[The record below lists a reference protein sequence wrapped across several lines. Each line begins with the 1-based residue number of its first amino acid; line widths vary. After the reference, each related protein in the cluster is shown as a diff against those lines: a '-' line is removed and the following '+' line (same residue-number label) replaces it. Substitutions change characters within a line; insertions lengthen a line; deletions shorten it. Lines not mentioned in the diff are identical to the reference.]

1 MQVLKITE
9 KNIAVASE
17 IVKNGGLVVY
27 PTETVY
33 GLGCDPFNIQAVKQV
48 FQVKGNRKKQ
58 LPILASSIEHVEKV
72 AYLSETAKCVAA
84 KFWPGRWTSKFRYI
98 FNFSRLY
105 LCETKASMT
114 SLNVCVLPL

>member
-48 FQVKGNRKKQ
+48 FQVKGNRKKP
-58 LPILASSIEHVEKV
+58 LPNTSIK
-72 AYLSETAKCVAA
+72 Y
-84 KFWPGRWTSKFRYI
+84 
-98 FNFSRLY
+98 
-105 LCETKASMT
+105 
-114 SLNVCVLPL
+114 